1 MVGDFQWQE
10 NLKTL
15 CEYVASKIWFNL
27 CSALPNSLVAIVKKH
42 RNYGRYFSFK
52 KKRVIRKIA
61 KSVCKYLKLNF
72 NYINLE
78 IDRYSDRFTGYL
90 GSFRANSVVGA
101 DIYVSYSSQFS
112 IYRQAAVIV
121 HELTHY
127 FAYLNDIAFEVE
139 TEKCTDV
146 LSLFLGFYPILCNGY
161 AIETCGS
168 DKLFGEKKSMIAG
181 YLSDEELRYCYTV
194 ISAM

>member
-15 CEYVASKIWFNL
+15 CEYVASKIWFNR

-78 IDRYSDRFTGYL
+78 IDRYSDRFTG
-90 GSFRANSVVGA
+90 
-101 DIYVSYSSQFS
+101 
-112 IYRQAAVIV
+112 
-121 HELTHY
+121 
-127 FAYLNDIAFEVE
+127 
-139 TEKCTDV
+139 
-146 LSLFLGFYPILCNGY
+146 
-161 AIETCGS
+161 
-168 DKLFGEKKSMIAG
+168 
-181 YLSDEELRYCYTV
+181 
-194 ISAM
+194 

>member
-15 CEYVASKIWFNL
+15 CEYVASKIWFNR

-78 IDRYSDRFTGYL
+78 IERYSDRFTGYI
-90 GSFRANSVVGA
+90 R
-101 DIYVSYSSQFS
+101 
-112 IYRQAAVIV
+112 
-121 HELTHY
+121 
-127 FAYLNDIAFEVE
+127 
-139 TEKCTDV
+139 
-146 LSLFLGFYPILCNGY
+146 
-161 AIETCGS
+161 
-168 DKLFGEKKSMIAG
+168 KLFVAIFDISPSGCNRSRINALFC
-181 YLSDEELRYCYTV
+181 LS
-194 ISAM
+194 